1 MSRMLTKSDYD
12 KLKEEYE
19 YRNTVKRHEIAK
31 KKMEAAAFGDRSEN
45 AEYKAAKEEYYH
57 NNRRLGQ
64 ISRLL
69 KNAIIVEEDKIDDEV
84 NIGSEMLLKIGADE
98 TFKAKLVTTLNI
110 SVEDEDIEYISVD
123 SPFGKALYKKHV
135 GDSIDVNL
143 PDNRSIKDIK
153 IISIKN

>member
-12 KLKEEYE
+12 RLKEEYE

-69 KNAIIVEEDKIDDEV
+69 KNSVIIEKNRNSNEV
-84 NIGSEMLLKIGADE
+84 DIGSEVCLKIGE
-98 TFKAKLVTTLNI
+98 EEIFKAKLVTTLNI
-110 SVEDEDIEYISVD
+110 NVEEEDTEYISVD

-135 GDSIDVNL
+135 GDMFDVML
-143 PDNRSIKDIK
+143 PEDRNIKDVK
-153 IISIKN
+153 IISIEN

>member
-84 NIGSEMLLKIGADE
+84 NIGSEMLLKIGEDE